1 MLDDYMKDINQ
12 VTSPENYNVNNYK
25 QKIEQRESRQKQLQK
40 EEESYDIAGRKQGT
54 QGAKMKI
61 KIPQNMQKEMKN
73 KAITK
78 TSPKKTVPRKTEE
91 KKVVKKEE
99 PPRMTTLSQNQ
110 ELQYKSMNYRHEIE
124 VGKNRIAELEKILEN
139 KNQEISKL
147 LREKEHMSSYLI
159 KLESVMRRKT
169 DTNTQGTTETF
180 KDSPTIENTKDNV
193 EDGDK
198 FEAFNAHNLTIN
210 ITGASPTITMIDGEG
225 HKNVITRKRDMM
237 KFLNKIYRENQSLKN
252 FQNQVFMLS
261 KTYDDINNNLA
272 ESISGFQ
279 EISKNLGNDNI
290 KIEVDNKLHE
300 LKTQIQNSLETK
312 QSEYNML
319 LEKKDEDYHMLQ
331 EEFLNVAKEIE
342 QRRMERIFEQ
352 KTIMDLNMRLEM
364 LESKLK
370 IYDKEEEPKDKV
382 YK

>member
-12 VTSPENYNVNNYK
+12 VTSPESYNVNNYK
-25 QKIEQRESRQKQLQK
+25 LKIEQRETRQKQVQK
-40 EEESYDIAGRKQGT
+40 EEENYDIAGRKQGA
-54 QGAKMKI
+54 QAAKMKI
-61 KIPQNMQKEMKN
+61 KIPQGMQKDVKN
-73 KAITK
+73 KVSTK
-78 TSPKKTVPRKTEE
+78 PGQKTAPRKTEE
-91 KKVVKKEE
+91 RRVVKKEE
-99 PPRMTTLSQNQ
+99 MQRVSVMSESQ

-180 KDSPTIENTKDNV
+180 KDAPTIENTKDNA
-193 EDGDK
+193 EEGDK

-279 EISKNLGNDNI
+279 EISKNIGSDNI

-331 EEFLNVAKEIE
+331 EEFLNVSKEIE

-370 IYDKEEEPKDKV
+370 IYEKDEEPKDKA